1 MCQISVMT
9 SYPVVDEGE
18 QKQDVLYRDNATSG
32 VIMAENTLQRNAGSS
47 DQRKV
52 SLSSFL
58 SLVPAHVRVARQ
70 SHQDTCVDKSRR
82 FNVVPCD
89 GGSSL
94 TEVFCRPASF
104 GCNNME
110 CDETYTTC
118 TIKGVRKSF
127 VTDCKCR

>member
-70 SHQDTCVDKSRR
+70 SDNKCVDKSRGSN
-82 FNVVPCD
+82 FVSCD

-94 TEVFCRPASF
+94 TEVFCRTASF
-104 GCNNME
+104 GCNNMK
-110 CDETYTTC
+110 CDKIYTTC
-118 TIKGVRKSF
+118 TIKKVRKSF
-127 VTDCKCR
+127 VTGCKCR